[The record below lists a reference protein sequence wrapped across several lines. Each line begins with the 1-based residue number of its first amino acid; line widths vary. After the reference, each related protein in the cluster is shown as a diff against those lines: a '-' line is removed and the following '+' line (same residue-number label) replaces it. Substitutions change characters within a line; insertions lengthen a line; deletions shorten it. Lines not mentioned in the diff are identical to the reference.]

1 MLPCVVWSFMGMVH
15 QYLEEKG
22 GDSEAVG
29 AWGHS
34 TWELMLSPRKEM
46 PQRHPLGGG
55 DSSPLPRPAL
65 TCSNW
70 V

>member
-1 MLPCVVWSFMGMVH
+1 MLPCVVWSFMGMVR

-22 GDSEAVG
+22 GDSEAMG

-34 TWELMLSPRKEM
+34 SWELMLSQCKEM
-46 PQRHPLGGG
+46 HPAAPSGWG
-55 DSSPLPRPAL
+55 DSSSLPWPAL